1 MAAMQVPA
9 NANAIEDVF
18 FKPTKTVDIPTQDI
32 LSWIFDSPR
41 YPQDQAIYVDP
52 EDPTNSINIQQ
63 ARNLTRRLIAGF
75 RSTSL
80 QTGDCICVHSFNNLY
95 YSCVFLAVVGAGF
108 VWAGTNPGYTD
119 FELQHH
125 LRTARAKLV
134 LAEPELYDSIR
145 PAANRVGIPDNN
157 IFIFDWSNRRSVPEA
172 PPRSWATLL
181 RCGEQD
187 WVRFNDEAVAKS
199 TTACRLF
206 SSGTT
211 GLPKAAALSHYN
223 LVAQHT
229 LLQEQVQK
237 PYQVKRILC
246 LPFFHAAMVPIG
258 HITPLRSG
266 HVSYVMRRFH
276 LEDFLRY
283 TEKFEVTELFVVPPI
298 VVSILQSPLIRRYSL
313 RSLRCGM
320 TGGAKID
327 LLSQQAFTALMHPDG
342 SLNPCYGMTEISC
355 IGACYQW
362 PDQDLDGSVGHFLP
376 NLEIRLV
383 NDNDEDIRSYN
394 QNGEICIRGPT
405 VIEGYFDNP
414 AANASS
420 FLQGWFRT
428 GDIAYCDSKSKKWY
442 IVDRKKELIKVR
454 GFQVAPP
461 ELEAVLMSHP
471 NILDAA
477 VIGIP
482 APSTIDGEVPRAY
495 IVPRNPAA
503 MDRSGIQR
511 YVSERLAKYKQL
523 SGGIVFVESLPKTA
537 SGKYLKRHLRDLWKR
552 ESQTAPKL

>member
-1 MAAMQVPA
+1 MATMQVP
-9 NANAIEDVF
+9 ANAIEDVF

-52 EDPTNSINIQQ
+52 EDPTNSINIHQ
-63 ARNLTRRLIAGF
+63 ARDLTRRLIAGF

-80 QTGDCICVHSFNNLY
+80 RTGDCVCVHSFNNLY

-145 PAANRVGIPDNN
+145 PAASSVGIPDNN
-157 IFIFDWSNRRSVPEA
+157 IFIFDWSKTSSVPEA
-172 PPRSWATLL
+172 PPQSWTTLL
-181 RCGEQD
+181 QCGEQD
-187 WVRFNDEAVAKS
+187 WVRFDDEAVAKS

-223 LVAQHT
+223 LIAQHT

-237 PYQVKRILC
+237 PYQVLTNRKLSGADANLYLQVKRILC

-313 RSLRCGM
+313 RSLR
-320 TGGAKID
+320 
-327 LLSQQAFTALMHPDG
+327 
-342 SLNPCYGMTEISC
+342 
-355 IGACYQW
+355 
-362 PDQDLDGSVGHFLP
+362 
-376 NLEIRLV
+376 LV
-383 NDNDEDIRSYN
+383 DDNEEDIRSYN

-405 VIEGYFDNP
+405 VIKGYFDNP

-482 APSTIDGEVPRAY
+482 APSAIDGELPRAY
-495 IVPRNPAA
+495 IVARNPAA
-503 MDRSGIQR
+503 ADRSGIER

-552 ESQTAPKL
+552 ESHTAPKL